1 MRNKP
6 RLVFLL
12 NSAQRHLAQWIAQQA
27 SDLPEMT
34 GAAPSPAQSAVLF
47 LLARSDGLS
56 MGELADGLD
65 LAPSA
70 VTGLVQRME
79 AAGLAERRAC
89 PTDARAQR
97 VWLRPQGQAL
107 LPVLQQATQR
117 INARLTDG
125 FTPEE
130 IAVVGRWL
138 SHVRTLDRTLPPE
151 D

>member
-27 SDLPEMT
+27 SSLPEIAGT
-34 GAAPSPAQSAVLF
+34 APSAAQSAVLF
-47 LLARSDGLS
+47 LLAKIDGLS
-56 MGELADGLD
+56 MGELAEALD

-79 AAGLAERRAC
+79 TAGFAERRAC
-89 PTDARAQR
+89 TTDARAQR
-97 VWLRPQGQAL
+97 VWLRPQGRAIV
-107 LPVLQQATQR
+107 PVLQRATQR
-117 INARLTDG
+117 INAQLTEG

-130 IAVVGRWL
+130 IATVGRWL
-138 SHVRTLDRTLPPE
+138 SHVRTLDRTLPQE